1 MTEDEMARWPIIF
14 VMGIWGE
21 RVNFD
26 ATVVKG
32 LQLTEG

>member
-1 MTEDEMARWPIIF
+1 
-14 VMGIWGE
+14 MGIWGE

-32 LQLTEG
+32 LQLTEGWDDVQNFLANL